1 MKKISLVL
9 AACMLIATGNL
20 FANDPAPNDPTESLK
35 LEIESLLG
43 SNNFKVKKDITAKVE
58 FTLNQDQEIVVLEID
73 SKDALV
79 KRYLKSRLDN
89 RKVNLENIKEGEKFV
104 VPVRLI
110 AAKWW
115 MAGKSTTRN

>member
-9 AACMLIATGNL
+9 AVSMLIATGNL

-35 LEIESLLG
+35 TEIENLLG

-58 FTLNQDQEIVVLEID
+58 FTVNQDQEIVVLEID

-89 RKVNLENIKEGEKFV
+89 RKVNLDNIKEGEKFV

-110 AAKWW
+110 AAK
-115 MAGKSTTRN
+115 